1 MSKSVIEIWV
11 EVVKKS
17 IVENYILEYYL
28 SSKTKTRVYFGLIDA
43 VKVIYL
49 EFSKNALNACEA
61 LELKGLDISIQDV
74 SVISPEKRYIV
85 IKNVLGNDEIFLAFS
100 SSLCDALLD
109 IDSYFEAFNA
119 LKAVIKEYKDY
130 FSNPN
135 KTLSQQEE
143 QGLCAELLQLE
154 YLVKKFGEKVVIN
167 WQGPKR
173 NKRDFVFEQTALEVK
188 STMAQTNTNILIS
201 NENQLDCNYPDK
213 LKHLYLKFFIF
224 ELIDNGFTLIDCAN
238 KLLELV
244 EDVNFKTMIVANL
257 LKLKVNINTYKPV
270 CKFAVQGTRFYEIT
284 NQFPKITKDMLSC
297 EIFDVKYRLK
307 LDALRTFE
315 TNEEDLIYE

>member
-1 MSKSVIEIWV
+1 M
-11 EVVKKS
+11 
-17 IVENYILEYYL
+17 
-28 SSKTKTRVYFGLIDA
+28 
-43 VKVIYL
+43 
-49 EFSKNALNACEA
+49 
-61 LELKGLDISIQDV
+61 
-74 SVISPEKRYIV
+74 
-85 IKNVLGNDEIFLAFS
+85 
-100 SSLCDALLD
+100 
-109 IDSYFEAFNA
+109 
-119 LKAVIKEYKDY
+119 
-130 FSNPN
+130 
-135 KTLSQQEE
+135 
-143 QGLCAELLQLE
+143 
-154 YLVKKFGEKVVIN
+154 KKFGEKVVIN

-188 STMAQTNTNILIS
+188 STLAQTNTNILIS

-213 LKHLYLKFFIF
+213 LKHLYLKVFIF

-244 EDVNFKTMIVANL
+244 QDVNFKTMIVANL

-284 NQFPKITKDMLSC
+284 NQFPKITKDMLSS